1 MCTTQKIRSIDGS
14 SMHGKFISRLASA
27 IAAASLD
34 SFLAMARA
42 MARSM
47 AAGIAAFLVLVVLVM
62 ADFTGEIEARLR
74 VFFVVLQV

>member
-1 MCTTQKIRSIDGS
+1 M
-14 SMHGKFISRLASA
+14 
-27 IAAASLD
+27 
-34 SFLAMARA
+34 AMARA
-42 MARSM
+42 MARLM

>member
-1 MCTTQKIRSIDGS
+1 
-14 SMHGKFISRLASA
+14 
-27 IAAASLD
+27 
-34 SFLAMARA
+34 LAMARA